1 MKVAAFNGSPRK
13 GGNTESLLWEALR
26 PIEYAGHDVAKF
38 NLNEMSIKPCQ
49 DCGGC
54 QETGVCVW
62 KDDMTLITGA
72 IRESDRLILA
82 SPVFFFGVSAQA
94 KAMIDRC
101 QAFWCEKYLLKRPV
115 PEGPHGRKGLLL
127 LVGGMKKEI
136 GIECGNATATA
147 FFRTVSVP
155 EHETVSFLGIDEK
168 GAVCSH
174 ETALNDVYLAGRR
187 LIGLA

>member
-1 MKVAAFNGSPRK
+1 
-13 GGNTESLLWEALR
+13 
-26 PIEYAGHDVAKF
+26 
-38 NLNEMSIKPCQ
+38 
-49 DCGGC
+49 
-54 QETGVCVW
+54 
-62 KDDMTLITGA
+62 
-72 IRESDRLILA
+72 
-82 SPVFFFGVSAQA
+82 
-94 KAMIDRC
+94 
-101 QAFWCEKYLLKRPV
+101 
-115 PEGPHGRKGLLL
+115 
-127 LVGGMKKEI
+127 MKKEI